1 MRVKSKPMTKTGLA
15 VLLLLVA
22 ALAVPFA
29 AGCGGASSPE
39 QAVNDFYEAIEA
51 GDWNAYLDT
60 VLPDNVRRMTPS
72 DEQEQKKQFEEADFK
87 YSGLKYKTVYD
98 EKDKET
104 AEVQLTAGEITGTN
118 PSTNQKETTTIEEIK
133 KSYDITPSITARK
146 YKGSWYVDV
155 PMASA
160 DRQTQQQ

>member
-1 MRVKSKPMTKTGLA
+1 LRLKSSLSTKTGLA
-15 VLLLLVA
+15 VLLLLVIA
-22 ALAVPFA
+22 IVLPIA

-51 GDWNAYLDT
+51 GDWNAYLNA
-60 VLPDNVRRMTPS
+60 VLPDNVRRMTSS
-72 DEQEQKKQFEEADFK
+72 DEQEQKKQFEEADFE
-87 YSGLKYKTVYD
+87 YSGLKYKTIYD
-98 EKDKET
+98 KKDKDT
-104 AEVQLTAGEITGTN
+104 AQVQLVAGEITGTN

-133 KSYDITPSITARK
+133 KSYDITPSITVK
-146 YKGSWYVDV
+146 KFKGSWYVDV